1 MGDMDLIRPLGMAG
15 IDCAVV
21 ARRGEAP
28 WHSRFTHA
36 RIPWIDPS
44 ARPGELV
51 RALLDFARAQPEP
64 PVLYYQDDPAML
76 AISRHREALSPALR
90 FLMPGPELVEA
101 LADKAG
107 FAVLATRLG
116 LPVPATRIIETDDP
130 IAAAAIDLPYPV
142 IAKPA
147 QHLATWPTVS
157 ASKALEAADRETLER
172 VVRDLGAA
180 TPRLVVQARIAGP
193 EARIDSYHVFVDAG
207 GSIAGEFTGRKIR
220 TYPRHYGYS
229 TAVEIT
235 DDREVRELGR
245 ECVRALD
252 LRGVAKLDFKR
263 DVNDRLWLLE
273 VNPRFTLWHLPG
285 AVAGVN
291 LPALVFSDLT
301 GRPRP
306 SSEPLRSG
314 TTWCEPRGDFY
325 ARKAENIPAAR
336 WLAWAL
342 TADARRS
349 LALDDPMPFLA
360 GIVGRRV
367 VERIVRAG
375 GRRARSK
382 S

>member
-1 MGDMDLIRPLGMAG
+1 MDLVRPLGLAG

-28 WHSRFTHA
+28 CCSRFTRA
-36 RIPWIDPS
+36 TIPWIDPS
-44 ARPGELV
+44 AHPGELV
-51 RALLDFARAQPEP
+51 RALLDFARVQPEP

-76 AISRHREALSPALR
+76 AISRHREALSGAFR
-90 FLMPGPELVEA
+90 FLMPDPELVEA

-107 FAVLATRLG
+107 FAVLAARLG
-116 LPVPATRIIETDDP
+116 LPVPATRVIGTDDP
-130 IAAAAIDLPYPV
+130 VAATAVDLPYPV

-147 QHLATWPTVS
+147 QHLAAWSAVS
-157 ASKALEAADRETLER
+157 GSKALEAGDRETLER

-193 EARIDSYHVFVDAG
+193 ETRIDSYHVFVDAG
-207 GSIAGEFTGRKIR
+207 GSIAGEFMGRKIR

-263 DVNDRLWLLE
+263 DLQGRLWLLE

-285 AVAGVN
+285 ALAGVN
-291 LPALVFSDLT
+291 LPALVFADLT
-301 GRPRP
+301 GHPRP
-306 SSEPLRSG
+306 SPKPLRSG
-314 TTWCEPRGDFY
+314 TTWCEPRRDFQ
-325 ARKAENIPAAR
+325 ARKAEHIPALR
-336 WLAWAL
+336 WAAWAL
-342 TADARRS
+342 TADAKRS
-349 LALDDPMPFLA
+349 IALDDPMPFLA

-367 VERIVRAG
+367 LEWVVRAG